1 MKKHYW
7 LVIVKNSSVSQSFY
21 IDTTIKFINK
31 NILKECEGGLMGS
44 MVVSVSYLGEMT
56 QEEWEE

>member
-7 LVIVKNSSVSQSFY
+7 LVIVKNSYVSQSFY

-31 NILKECEGGLMGS
+31 NILKECEDRLIGS
-44 MVVSVSYLGEMT
+44 MVSSVSYLGEMT
-56 QEEWEE
+56 QEECGE